1 MQDFSYFSPFQI
13 EEFLIQEE
21 MENSS
26 LKDTLD
32 KLSQITGIK
41 IDEGEYPENQD
52 LIQENS
58 FSTDSTE
65 ETF

>member
-1 MQDFSYFSPFQI
+1 
-13 EEFLIQEE
+13 

-26 LKDTLD
+26 LKETLD
-32 KLSQITGIK
+32 KLSKITGIK
-41 IDEGEYPENQD
+41 IDEDEYPENQD
-52 LIQENS
+52 STQENS